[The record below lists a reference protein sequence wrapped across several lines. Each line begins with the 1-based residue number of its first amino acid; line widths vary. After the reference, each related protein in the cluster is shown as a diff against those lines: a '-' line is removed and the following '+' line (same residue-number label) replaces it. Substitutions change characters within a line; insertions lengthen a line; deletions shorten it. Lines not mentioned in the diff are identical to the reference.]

1 MAEVETIVIAGSGC
15 AGLSAAI
22 YAARA
27 QLHPLVLE
35 GPQVGGALTQSA
47 QVDNFP
53 GFPEGIRGS
62 DLMKRMRQ
70 QAERFDTRFSSTS
83 VQQALLGEKNQKM
96 LTLSNGQTIA
106 TQTLIIATGS
116 QANTLHLPREK
127 ELLCGKGLSVCATCD
142 GFFYKHETVVV
153 IGDGEEAYK
162 DILYLSSLCTK
173 VYWVPLKRTQ
183 TLSDDPG
190 VSICQ
195 KENVECLE
203 QQVPIGFSTD
213 SEGLINGLQ
222 LQKAGETYLLP
233 CKGVFLAIGH
243 TNSQAFKGFVEM
255 DEQGYISI
263 ADKAVCTNV
272 PGVFAAGDCVDRRY
286 RQAVVA
292 ASMGAQAALEAKSW
306 LREHHE

>member
-142 GFFYKHETVVV
+142 GFF
-153 IGDGEEAYK
+153 
-162 DILYLSSLCTK
+162 L
-173 VYWVPLKRTQ
+173 Q
-183 TLSDDPG
+183 T
-190 VSICQ
+190 
-195 KENVECLE
+195 
-203 QQVPIGFSTD
+203 
-213 SEGLINGLQ
+213 
-222 LQKAGETYLLP
+222 
-233 CKGVFLAIGH
+233 
-243 TNSQAFKGFVEM
+243 
-255 DEQGYISI
+255 
-263 ADKAVCTNV
+263 
-272 PGVFAAGDCVDRRY
+272 
-286 RQAVVA
+286 
-292 ASMGAQAALEAKSW
+292 
-306 LREHHE
+306 